1 MMEQN
6 LPKHVAIIMDG
17 NGRWAKKRGLPRI
30 EGHRRGMKNLK
41 TIATAASD
49 IGIKA
54 LTVYAFSTENWKRP
68 LKEVEFLMSLPIN
81 FFSIYMPDLM
91 KNNVKV
97 MITGFKEQLPKK
109 TRKVCEKAVNDTK
122 DNTGMILNF
131 AFNYGS
137 RADIINATKN
147 IANQVKAGNLDV
159 DQIDD
164 KVFASNLKTVDLGD
178 LQDPD
183 FLIRTSGEQRISN
196 FYLWE
201 LAYSE
206 MIFVDELWPDYTPEN
221 LTRDLK
227 RYQNRDRRFGGL
239 NDK

>member
-164 KVFASNLKTVDLGD
+164 KVFARNLKTVDLGD

>member
-206 MIFVDELWPDYTPEN
+206 MIFVDELWPDYTPAN